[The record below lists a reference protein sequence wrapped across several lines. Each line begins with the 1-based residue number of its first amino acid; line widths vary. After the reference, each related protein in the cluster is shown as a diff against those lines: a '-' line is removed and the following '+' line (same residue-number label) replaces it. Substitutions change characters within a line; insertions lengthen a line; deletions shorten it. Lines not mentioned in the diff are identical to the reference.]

1 MSYMLL
7 IVEPAGQRQTRS
19 LAEGHGLYQRMLEY
33 GERLRSEGLLVA
45 SNALRESAVRVNV
58 VNGRQKVTDGPF
70 TEAKEMIGGFY
81 LLNCDN
87 REQALRV
94 AAECPAVE
102 WATVEV
108 REVGTCYE

>member
-7 IVEPAGQRQTRS
+7 IVEPTGQRQPRS
-19 LAEGHGLYQRMLEY
+19 LAEGHEVYQRMLEY
-33 GERLRSEGLLVA
+33 GERLRSDGLLVA
-45 SNALRESAVRVNV
+45 TNALREAAVRVNV
-58 VNGRQKVTDGPF
+58 RNGQQKVTDGPF

-81 LLNCDN
+81 LLNCDS
-87 REQALRV
+87 REQALRI
-94 AAECPAVE
+94 AAECPAAE

>member
-33 GERLRSEGLLVA
+33 GERLHAEGLLVA
-45 SNALRESAVRVNV
+45 TNALREAAVRVNV
-58 VNGRQKVTDGPF
+58 HNGRPKVTDGPF

-81 LLNCDN
+81 LLNTDD
-87 REQALRV
+87 REQALRI